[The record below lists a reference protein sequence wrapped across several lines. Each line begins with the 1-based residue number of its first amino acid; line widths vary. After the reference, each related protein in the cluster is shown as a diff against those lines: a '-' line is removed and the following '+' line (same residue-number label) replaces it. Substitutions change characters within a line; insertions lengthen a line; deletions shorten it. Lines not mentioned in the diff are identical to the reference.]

1 MINEQITGKNIFGM
15 LGGVPLYPQIRN
27 GSVRSQGAFAVY
39 IEAGLFGANLI
50 PLFVWLWSDRKFRGA
65 AFLGIVGATMMVI
78 TCRSSTPLLSYAA
91 AMLGFFFWRFR
102 SQMRLFRQ
110 GLVIMLVGLH
120 LVMKAPV
127 WALIARVDV
136 VGGSSGDHRYHLV
149 DATIRH
155 FSDWWLIGYRYY
167 NAWGW
172 GMWDL
177 SNQYVSVALTGGLL
191 TLIIFVAILS
201 RSFSMLGKARKHV
214 AGDKK
219 EEWFLWCLGVALLSN
234 AVGWFGLALWAQ
246 AAVAYCALLAMI
258 SVASFEAM
266 QPREAEVE
274 IVDNPEFASAFPNPV
289 ET

>member
-1 MINEQITGKNIFGM
+1 MEGGFNPIDRLVTLWAISATVINSIQYGETQAAIKNIGGFLDLLGGYLVLRFLIQNRDDVRRAIKVFAVIALVSSFCMINEQITGKNIFGM

-120 LVMKAPV
+120 LVM
-127 WALIARVDV
+127 
-136 VGGSSGDHRYHLV
+136 
-149 DATIRH
+149 
-155 FSDWWLIGYRYY
+155 
-167 NAWGW
+167 
-172 GMWDL
+172 WDL

-246 AAVAYCALLAMI
+246 AAYLLK
-258 SVASFEAM
+258 
-266 QPREAEVE
+266 Q
-274 IVDNPEFASAFPNPV
+274 
-289 ET
+289 